1 MADGYFVMVVEDD
14 KLCAAL
20 LKHMLSRSGYQV
32 MIVEDGLDAQNK
44 INRLA
49 QPPHLLLLDLM
60 LPFIDGY
67 HLLRQVRSKPAWAN
81 TPVIV
86 LSAKTQEQDII
97 KAFELGASD
106 YVTKPFQI
114 NELMA
119 RIRSQI
125 KGK

>member
-1 MADGYFVMVVEDD
+1 MAGGYFVMVVEDD

-32 MIVEDGLDAQNK
+32 LVVEDGLAAQDK

-67 HLLRQVRSKPAWAN
+67 HLLRQVRSKPKWAN

-106 YVTKPFQI
+106 YVTKPFQMG
-114 NELMA
+114 ELMA

-125 KGK
+125 KGR

>member
-32 MIVEDGLDAQNK
+32 MIVEDGLNAQNK

-81 TPVIV
+81 TPIIV
-86 LSAKTQEQDII
+86 LSAKNQEQDII

>member
-1 MADGYFVMVVEDD
+1 MAGGYFVMVVEDD

-32 MIVEDGLDAQNK
+32 MVVEDGLDAQNK

>member
-1 MADGYFVMVVEDD
+1 MANGYFVMVVEDD

-32 MIVEDGLDAQNK
+32 MVVEDGLDAQNK

-60 LPFIDGY
+60 LPIIDGY

>member
-1 MADGYFVMVVEDD
+1 MVVEDD

-32 MIVEDGLDAQNK
+32 LVVEDGLSAQNK

-49 QPPHLLLLDLM
+49 QPPHLVLLDLM

-67 HLLRQVRSKPAWAN
+67 HLLRQIRSKPAWAN

-97 KAFELGASD
+97 KALELGASD

-125 KGK
+125 KRR